1 MGIPPVRRSAR
12 AFTLIELLTV
22 VAIISRLISIR
33 MPSLTRARDQ
43 AKGVHCLARL
53 KDFANALAGYENI
66 YGDQLPPAHWY
77 MTDPA
82 RPNDPPE
89 LYGWAELLFAY
100 IYREKVDVQCHFP
113 VMRNVE
119 GEKWEEYFLC
129 KASNY
134 KGVNSGHYRVYL
146 PSWAAGT
153 YSLEEDGT
161 FGETTQPDPFASVSR
176 SSIRPRLPLLGDSNE
191 TSERGGSC
199 GDALNP
205 TSYIGPGEA
214 NEAGTTG
221 QNGNRFSDRHYG
233 GTNFLYQ
240 DLHADWQ
247 TRLREKLAVDWDL
260 NGVEDIEVIPPP

>member
-1 MGIPPVRRSAR
+1 MRTPPTRRPVS

-22 VAIISRLISIR
+22 VAIISLLISIL

-53 KDFANALAGYENI
+53 KDFGNALAGYENI
-66 YGDQLPPAHWY
+66 YSDQLPPAHWL

-82 RPNDPPE
+82 KPDDPPQ
-89 LYGWAELLFAY
+89 LYGWAELAFAY
-100 IYREKVDVQCHFP
+100 IYKEKVDVLCHFP

-134 KGVNSGHYRVYL
+134 RGVHSGHYRVYL
-146 PSWAAGT
+146 PSWASGSYAI
-153 YSLEEDGT
+153 EEDGT

-176 SSIRPRLPLLGDSNE
+176 SSIRPRLPLIGDSNE
-191 TSERGGSC
+191 ASERGGSC
-199 GDALNP
+199 GDPGDP

-214 NEAGTTG
+214 NIAGSNG

-233 GTNFLYQ
+233 GTNYLYQ

-247 TRLREKLAVDWDL
+247 TRLRDKLAIDWDL
-260 NGVEDIEVIPPP
+260 NGIEDIEVVP